1 MNVHRIWPAVAVAS
15 LAAQL
20 TQDRQVFRSG
30 VQTVAIYA
38 TVNDR
43 EGRLVPDLPR
53 DAFTILDNGQPSP
66 VTLFSNDIQPITVVM
81 LLDMSGSMNT
91 RFLKVRDGTLGF
103 IDALLPADRVRL
115 GSFGTEIALSPLL
128 TGDKAT
134 LARICKEEMWPGGGT
149 PMWNA
154 VFAGMKSLAGE
165 AGRRVVL
172 VLTDG
177 YDTGDL
183 AGWRGGYGDSRRMAE
198 RDGFMFYAIGM
209 EGVMPLG
216 DDLVSLVEDTG
227 GGHFHVKL
235 DEDLTATFARVADE
249 LRHQYLL
256 GFTPKSLD
264 GKTHKLEVRAGP
276 GTRVRARKSYVA
288 EK

>member
-1 MNVHRIWPAVAVAS
+1 MSVWNRWPVFG
-15 LAAQL
+15 LALLSWAGQE
-20 TQDRQVFRSG
+20 RQVFRSG

-53 DAFTILDNGQPSP
+53 EAFTVLDNGQPTP

-81 LLDMSGSMNT
+81 LLDMSGSMIP
-91 RFLKVRDGTLGF
+91 RFLKVRDGALGF
-103 IDALLPADRVRL
+103 IDALLPHDRLRI

-128 TGDKAT
+128 TGDKAI
-134 LARICKEEMWPGGGT
+134 LSRICREEIWPGGGT

-154 VFAGMKSLAGE
+154 VNAGLASLAGE
-165 AGRRVVL
+165 SGRRVVL

-183 AGWRGGYGDSRRMAE
+183 PGWRGGYSEARRTAE
-198 RDGFMFYAIGM
+198 REGFMLYAIGM
-209 EGVMPLG
+209 QGMMPLSG
-216 DDLVSLVEDTG
+216 DIISLVDDTG
-227 GGHFHVKL
+227 GGHFHVKQ
-235 DEDLTATFARVADE
+235 DDDLPATFARVADE

-256 GFTPKSLD
+256 GFTPKTID

-276 GTRVRARKSYVA
+276 GTKVRARKNFVA
-288 EK
+288 GNR